1 MKLVYLMRFWPVYGG
16 GRNGNKNISKRNGE
30 KRT

>member
-16 GRNGNKNISKRNGE
+16 RNANKNISKRNGE